1 MGGSMRSGT
10 SLGRARGLGSA
21 KAGTEHWL
29 YQRIT
34 AASNLFLML
43 WLLISVAR
51 MTGYDHASMHSW
63 LQSAWVAVPMV
74 LLIVSVFYHFRLG
87 LQVVIEDY
95 QTDAS
100 RIVLLLLLNF
110 FTVAAA
116 GTAIFAILKVA
127 FGAAA

>member
-1 MGGSMRSGT
+1 MRSGT
-10 SLGRARGLGSA
+10 PLGRARGLGSA
-21 KAGTEHWL
+21 HAGTEHWL
-29 YQRIT
+29 HQRIT
-34 AASNLFLML
+34 AGSNLFLML
-43 WLLISVAR
+43 WLLLSVAR
-51 MTGYDHASMHSW
+51 LTGYDHASVHGW
-63 LQSAWVAVPMV
+63 LRSGWVAVPMV

-87 LQVVIEDY
+87 LQTVIEDY

-127 FGAAA
+127 LGAAS

>member
-1 MGGSMRSGT
+1 MRSGT

-29 YQRIT
+29 HHRIT
-34 AASNLFLML
+34 AGSNLFLML
-43 WLLISVAR
+43 WLLFSIAR
-51 MTGYDHASMHSW
+51 LNSYDYAGVHSW
-63 LQSAWVAVPMV
+63 LRSPWAAIPMI

-100 RIVLLLLLNF
+100 RIVLLVALNF
-110 FTVAAA
+110 FTVATA
-116 GTAIFAILKVA
+116 TIAIFSILKIA
-127 FGAAA
+127 FGAVA